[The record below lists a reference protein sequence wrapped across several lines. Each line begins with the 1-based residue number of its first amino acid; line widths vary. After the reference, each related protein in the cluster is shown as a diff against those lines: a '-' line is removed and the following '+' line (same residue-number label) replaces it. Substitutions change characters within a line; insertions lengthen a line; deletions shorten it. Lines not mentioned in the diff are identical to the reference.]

1 MENGERSGARE
12 GGAKREIRVDLA
24 ERMMFTVLMVI
35 VSGTSNFHDAIA
47 LVLYDVLAFKP
58 QQRASSAH
66 RLATMYSVKAPRPSG
81 DVGPARRV
89 VERAVVHVDADV
101 AS

>member
-47 LVLYDVLAFKP
+47 LVLYDVIAFLP
-58 QQRASSAH
+58 QQQSNSAH
-66 RLATMYSVKAPRPSG
+66 GLPRCIRSRRRG
-81 DVGPARRV
+81 RV
-89 VERAVVHVDADV
+89 VMLALHAV
-101 AS
+101 S